1 MNRYWRLL
9 LLVLLTFSPLL
20 AFEVAGHLSLFQSN
34 RADVHQ
40 QAVRT
45 LDLIEVEQ
53 QRLVDDIRHIS
64 AALIGMGILE
74 LDDAACQSAMDRL
87 RGLYPEHLTIQ
98 AWDAGGRVRCATA
111 SSAIGV
117 SLADRPT
124 FQKAAKY
131 GSFTI
136 GQYCSNARTTGRP
149 SLPFEQPFRGVDG
162 TLAGGISIMLDMG
175 WFEARLASNTLP
187 EHTTILVAD
196 REGTILAH
204 VPEIPGVVGTR
215 LPDRFYS
222 LLSGGQKK
230 VTALSGL
237 DGQDRIVAYSP
248 PDQDTHGV
256 FIAVGIDETLALLP
270 ARDVGLR
277 SLAVFGGLLVLS
289 CAGAAYGLRLY
300 LLFRDRAEQDL
311 RTAKEIA
318 EAARRSAEEASL
330 SKTRFMASA
339 NHDLRQPMQALLI
352 FAEVLRGCVTSDG
365 GRQVLRNL
373 QHGLDAMKMMLDAML
388 DISRFDAGVVQP
400 RIEQFSIGEAF
411 ERLTA
416 SFEPLAAGKGLQW
429 KASHGDEVVRT
440 DRLLLER
447 LLRNLAENAI
457 RYTNSG
463 KVEIDTQR
471 IGGYLRIEVRDTGI
485 GIAEDQMAL
494 IWEEYHQVGNLE
506 RNRAQGLGLG
516 LSIVRRIAGLLGYRV
531 TVVSS
536 VGHGSVFSIEVPLSQ
551 VPSVP
556 VPGE

>member
-1 MNRYWRLL
+1 VNSYCRLL

-20 AFEVAGHLSLFQSN
+20 AFEVAGHLTLIQSSK
-34 RADVHQ
+34 ADIRQ
-40 QAVRT
+40 QATRT
-45 LDLIEVEQ
+45 LDLVETEQ
-53 QRLVDDIRHIS
+53 QRIVDDIRHIA
-64 AALIGMGILE
+64 AALIGMGTLE
-74 LDDAACQSAMDRL
+74 LDDAACQTAMDRL
-87 RGLYPEHLTIQ
+87 RGLYPDHLAIQ
-98 AWDAGGRVRCATA
+98 AWDAGGRIRCATL
-111 SSAIGV
+111 SSAVGV

-124 FQKAAKY
+124 FQKAVKS
-131 GSFTI
+131 GSFTL

-149 SLPFEQPFRGVDG
+149 SLPFEQPFRRVDG
-162 TLAGGISIMLDMG
+162 TLVGGISIMLDVG
-175 WFEARLASNTLP
+175 WFAARLTRNNLP

-204 VPEIPGVVGTR
+204 VPEIPGVVGSR

-222 LLSGGQKK
+222 LLRGKQKEI
-230 VTALSGL
+230 TALRGL
-237 DGQDRIVAYSP
+237 DDQDRIFAYSP
-248 PDQDTHGV
+248 SKQDEDGF
-256 FIAVGIDETLALLP
+256 FIAVGIDETIALQP
-270 ARDVGLR
+270 ARDVGLG

-300 LLFRDRAEQDL
+300 LLFRDRAEQEL
-311 RTAKEIA
+311 RTARATA

-352 FAEVLRGCVTSDG
+352 LAEVLRGCVTSDG
-365 GRQVLRNL
+365 GRQVLHNL

-411 ERLTA
+411 ERLSA
-416 SFEPLAAGKGLQW
+416 SFEPLAVGKGLQW
-429 KASHGDEVVRT
+429 KVSHGNEVVQT
-440 DRLLLER
+440 DKLLLER

-463 KVEIDTQR
+463 KVEIDAQR
-471 IGGYLRIEVRDTGI
+471 VGGYLRIEVSDTGI
-485 GIAEDQMAL
+485 GIAENQMTL

-516 LSIVRRIAGLLGYRV
+516 LSIVRRIADLLGYRV
-531 TVVSS
+531 TVISS
-536 VGHGSVFSIEVPLSQ
+536 LGQGSAFSIEVPLSQ

-556 VPGE
+556 VPG